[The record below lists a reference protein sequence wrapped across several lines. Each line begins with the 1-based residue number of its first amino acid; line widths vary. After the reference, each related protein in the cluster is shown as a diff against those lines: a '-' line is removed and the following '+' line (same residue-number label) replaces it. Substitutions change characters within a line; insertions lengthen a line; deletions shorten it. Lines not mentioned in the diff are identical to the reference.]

1 MGLFLQTNEQ
11 RPNRLSDK
19 KDETYH
25 VKFGRWC
32 LNTINNSLYRRFI
45 TKTLVNW
52 SFFKGGD
59 GQWIFD
65 EDLEAFF
72 LDESGDIRNRLKMTE
87 NIIKPMVNQYVG
99 NAIRISYRAKAEA
112 TSDFAINQREK
123 ELKKLKFYESVAE
136 SIPEF
141 DSVIRDRVPLGKTPT
156 ETEEIFENSWIDTHE
171 EDINFLLEFVNK
183 EINMEE
189 LKVQITRHLAISGL
203 GIYKGYE
210 RNGRYMGEA
219 LDPLF
224 YFWDMTAKKPDFSDA
239 EYMGDWYYMDTPTLF
254 EKYQNIS
261 AENRQAL
268 EKHSTNSSLD
278 IHKIIN
284 NYYTA
289 STSKIPVYE
298 TYWKDS
304 ERQEY
309 AWVLDPYDYPFYTRI
324 NHEDSDY
331 TDKDI
336 IDAPNENELKEMKG
350 KKKKKIYVDILRY
363 CIFIPRE
370 EIGAAQ
376 GSGDIVLEYGEVKYQ
391 EKQALSPSNVNFPYK
406 CYTWTY
412 DKGEVLSPLDDAIN
426 PQRFV
431 NRVKS
436 IAESQINNSRGSGTV
451 IAKDAVDPQD
461 GEETIM
467 RNVNKSKP
475 IFVDTTRTGSVQNSV
490 GEYGNN
496 IGQGTM
502 NLFNVIQHTMD
513 GIQATSGIN
522 DAMTGTSGGSDQ
534 LVGVLESQIQRGS
547 IGQEPFYWALTSIL
561 GQANQHIATVGKRI
575 YADNPRRLAIATGD
589 RGMKNIVL
597 TRDTVLEEFKI
608 FIERTEGEKTAIQSG
623 NQLLFTLIQAGLIDD
638 LRFANLFNR
647 SDADAIA
654 KGMREYQAEKS
665 QAANHQQD
673 MVGQQ
678 NEMAQ
683 QIAAEEEQKAV
694 ASHQAVIDNENANL
708 QLDRD
713 HNENMTVYKEGQK
726 TERDRIKSEEKNK
739 QAET

>member
-1 MGLFLQTNEQ
+1 MGLFLQTNQQ

-19 KDETYH
+19 KNEDYH

-32 LNTINNSLYRRFI
+32 LQTINNSLYRRFV

-52 SFFKGGD
+52 SFYKGGD
-59 GQWIFD
+59 GQWIFE

-87 NIIKPMVNQYVG
+87 NIIRPMVNQYVG
-99 NAIRISYRAKAEA
+99 NAIRITYNAKAEA

-123 ELKKLKFYESVAE
+123 ELKRLKFYEAVSMAV
-136 SIPEF
+136 PEF
-141 DSVIRDRVPLGKTPT
+141 NEVIRDRIPLGKTPI

-183 EINMEE
+183 EIDMEE
-189 LKVQITRHLAISGL
+189 LKVQITRHLSISGL

-210 RNGRYMGEA
+210 QNGRYMGEA

-224 YFWDMTAKKPDFSDA
+224 FFWDMTAKKPDLSDS
-239 EYMGDWYYMDTPTLF
+239 EFMGDWYYMDTPTLF

-261 AENRQAL
+261 AEDRLAL
-268 EKHSTNSSLD
+268 ENHSTNGSLD

-304 ERQEY
+304 EKQEY

-324 NHEDSDY
+324 NHEESKY

-336 IDAPNENELKEMKG
+336 IDPPTEKD
-350 KKKKKIYVDILRY
+350 KKKMGKRKKDKIYVDILRY

-370 EIGAAQ
+370 EIGSAS
-376 GSGDIVLEYGEVKYQ
+376 GRGDIVLEYGEVKYQ
-391 EKQALSPSNVNFPYK
+391 EKQALSPSNVQFPYK

-426 PQRFV
+426 PQRFI
-431 NRVKS
+431 NRLKS
-436 IAESQINNSRGSGTV
+436 VAESQINNSRGSGTV

-490 GEYGNN
+490 GEYGSN
-496 IGQGTM
+496 IGAGTM
-502 NLFNVIQHTMD
+502 NLFNIMRETMA
-513 GIQATSGIN
+513 GVQNSTGIN
-522 DAMTGTSGGSDQ
+522 EAMTGTQGGSDQ
-534 LVGVLESQIQRGS
+534 LVGVIESQIQRGS
-547 IGQEPFYWALTSIL
+547 IVQEPFYWALTSIL
-561 GQANQHIATVGKRI
+561 KQANQHIATVGKRI
-575 YADNPRRLAIATGD
+575 YVDNPRRLAIATGD
-589 RGMKNIVL
+589 RGMKNIIL
-597 TRDTVLEEFKI
+597 TEDTALEEFKI
-608 FIERTEGEKTAIQSG
+608 FIERAEGEKSAIQAG
-623 NQLLFTLIQAGLIDD
+623 NQLLFTLVQAGLIDQF
-638 LRFANLFNR
+638 RFANLFGR
-647 SDADAIA
+647 ADADMIA
-654 KGMREYQAEKS
+654 KSMREFQAEKS
-665 QAANHQQD
+665 QAANAQQD
-673 MVGQQ
+673 M
-678 NEMAQ
+678 MAQ
-683 QIAAEEEQKAV
+683 QNQIMQQQAAQQQQMAV
-694 ASHQAVIDNENANL
+694 DSQQAMVDNENANK

-713 HNENMTVYKEGQK
+713 HATESILLKEGAK
-726 TERDRIKSEEKNK
+726 NEREDRKN
-739 QAET
+739 QQQ